1 MGLRD
6 KLRRL
11 RRDTEGLYRTLTLE
25 DGTKVRYAPEEM
37 LDAISAAIH
46 GEEHRL
52 LPFVRREGT
61 REGLPGLINALEA
74 SQERRRRE
82 GGDRGGA

>member
-1 MGLRD
+1 MALRD

-11 RRDTEGLYRTLTLE
+11 RRDTEGLYQTLTLE
-25 DGTKVRYAPEEM
+25 DGTKARYAPGEM
-37 LDAISAAIH
+37 LGAISAAIH

-74 SQERRRRE
+74 SQERRRE
-82 GGDRGGA
+82 GGDRDGA